1 MDIKTEVRK
10 NIIMTNKLPTHLMKL
25 YGRELPNGTT
35 EYYYIDRKWY
45 YHKLVIVSS
54 TIKENG
60 VNRHYIMDIKC
71 NNAVGFAEMS
81 GEIYYGIERI
91 ATLSN
96 CIQYLRMNY
105 GKTVKKETI

>member
-1 MDIKTEVRK
+1 
-10 NIIMTNKLPTHLMKL
+10 
-25 YGRELPNGTT
+25 
-35 EYYYIDRKWY
+35 
-45 YHKLVIVSS
+45 
-54 TIKENG
+54 
-60 VNRHYIMDIKC
+60 MDIKC

-105 GKTVKKETI
+105 GKLVKKETI